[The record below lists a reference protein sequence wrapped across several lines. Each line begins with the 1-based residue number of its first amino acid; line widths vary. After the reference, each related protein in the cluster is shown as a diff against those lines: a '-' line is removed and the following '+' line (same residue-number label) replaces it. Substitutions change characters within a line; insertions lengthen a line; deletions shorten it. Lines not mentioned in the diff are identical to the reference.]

1 MKQHENTPI
10 RTYMSCHGT
19 VQLRDSLKFITSIT
33 PKIPLYHS
41 AKAPITHVVHAV
53 THPPSL
59 SHHHHHHHHIS
70 QCSQALACFP
80 HTHGASWSP
89 ALLLFFLP
97 RLLISIRTDRS
108 VHTSPQHQTHPCCYV
123 RAMQRLTNQII
134 IATGHTLTED
144 RGQ

>member
-41 AKAPITHVVHAV
+41 TKAPISYVVHAV
-53 THPPSL
+53 TPPSL
-59 SHHHHHHHHIS
+59 SHHHHHHIS

-80 HTHGASWSP
+80 HTHGASWFPRP
-89 ALLLFFLP
+89 APLLPPPFTDQY
-97 RLLISIRTDRS
+97 TDRS
-108 VHTSPQHQTHPCCYV
+108 ECAHISPASDSSLLLRKSHAKAYKSDYNSHRPHTH
-123 RAMQRLTNQII
+123 
-134 IATGHTLTED
+134 G
-144 RGQ
+144 G